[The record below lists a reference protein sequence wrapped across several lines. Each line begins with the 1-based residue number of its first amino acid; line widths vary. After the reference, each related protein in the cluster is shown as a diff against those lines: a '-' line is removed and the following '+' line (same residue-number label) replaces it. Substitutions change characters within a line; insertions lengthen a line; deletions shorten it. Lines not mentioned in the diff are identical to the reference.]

1 MVSRFIT
8 ASEMPCSVAR
18 SQAILGD
25 RWTIL
30 ILRNAFLAIRRFDVF
45 QQQLGIP
52 RHILSVRL
60 KKLVEAGILN
70 KVPYQTRPLRH
81 EYRLTDMGK
90 ELYPVV
96 LALVAWGD
104 KWLSDADGTP
114 VLLHHQTCGH
124 FFTPVMTCSECGD
137 VVTARDVTPVLG
149 QPMLK
154 WMQSP
159 RADALHPDHSTD
171 LAS

>member
-60 KKLVEAGILN
+60 KKLVEAGIFN

-81 EYRLTDMGK
+81 EYRLTEMGK
-90 ELYPVV
+90 ALYPVV

-104 KWLSDADGTP
+104 KWLSDVDGTP

-124 FFTPVMTCSECGD
+124 FFTPVMTCSECGE
-137 VVTARDVTPVLG
+137 VVTARDVSPVLG
-149 QPMLK
+149 KPMLK
-154 WMQSP
+154 WMQTEPDEQS
-159 RADALHPDHSTD
+159 ADATD

>member
-124 FFTPVMTCSECGD
+124 FFT
-137 VVTARDVTPVLG
+137 
-149 QPMLK
+149 
-154 WMQSP
+154 
-159 RADALHPDHSTD
+159 
-171 LAS
+171 